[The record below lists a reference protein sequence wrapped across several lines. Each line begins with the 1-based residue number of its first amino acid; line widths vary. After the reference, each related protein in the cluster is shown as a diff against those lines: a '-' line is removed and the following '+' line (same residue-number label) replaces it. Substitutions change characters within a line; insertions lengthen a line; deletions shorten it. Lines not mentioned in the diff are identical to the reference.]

1 LKSSKKKRETS
12 QMVAAVNIP
21 VTCAPR
27 GVGGIRGQ
35 KGSNECGINDIGYSK
50 LMIPLEVV

>member
-1 LKSSKKKRETS
+1 
-12 QMVAAVNIP
+12 MVAAVNIP